1 MSSYINQLAKRKQSH
16 GRVWACVILCSINMH
31 LEKIL
36 FTITTKWHEKELYAF
51 VVITLKSKDEQSR
64 RVTVKPSQHEHTF
77 IFSFAFINSA
87 SKKRP
92 WPISANLN
100 VLTYIK
106 IKEEKK
112 RFHGR
117 IFGESIFVIVASSWG
132 NSSDN
137 VGFTDMSDKK
147 TLSLPQQMIG
157 RNNYDITLFSF
168 KYLFTSRRGGK
179 RTSLALF
186 LLDTNSL

>member
-51 VVITLKSKDEQSR
+51 VVITLKSKDEQPR

-112 RFHGR
+112 KDSTEGYLANPSLLLLQVA
-117 IFGESIFVIVASSWG
+117 EVIPVIMLG
-132 NSSDN
+132 LL
-137 VGFTDMSDKK
+137 TCLTKK
-147 TLSLPQQMIG
+147 LCLC
-157 RNNYDITLFSF
+157 RN
-168 KYLFTSRRGGK
+168 KW
-179 RTSLALF
+179 
-186 LLDTNSL
+186 